1 MNKYYFVARSP
12 TGVKF
17 KSYIHCEDELELKK
31 IMIDHSYQLV
41 KFKQKREGPSFLSID
56 KVDKKDILA
65 LCQKLKMMVKAG
77 IDLSESFK
85 LCADSFS
92 KPKLK
97 NILIDISQEIN
108 KGRPLSAILNTYHK
122 DFPEFFRTMMGLA
135 EISGNL
141 IDILDQLIMYYDFE
155 IKLKKKLTSSLFYPI
170 LLMCLAIVVVI
181 VVSFVIVP
189 TFVNIFAEMNVEIP
203 KITKA
208 LINISEFNRKYF
220 YLVAL
225 LLASIGVGLFFLIR
239 TKKGKYLFDKFKMTT
254 PLVKTVPVIN
264 LSGRFC
270 RSLKLLVDCGIP
282 IIPALQT
289 TSNLIGNEYVK
300 DRFTFVIDE
309 VKRGSQLSDALYT
322 LNIFPSLF
330 IETLSIS
337 EKTASLSSSLKT
349 LAELYEDDSHNKLQ
363 KFASIIEPL
372 FIILIA
378 LIIII
383 IIISIFIPMFS
394 MLDNITL

>member
-12 TGVKF
+12 TGPKF
-17 KSYIHCEDELELKK
+17 KSYIHCEDEIELKK
-31 IMIDHSYQLV
+31 IMIEHNYQLIR
-41 KFKQKREGPSFLSID
+41 FKLKKEGPSFLTID
-56 KVDKKDILA
+56 RVDKKDILA
-65 LCQKLKMMVKAG
+65 LCQKLKMMIKAG

-97 NILIDISQEIN
+97 NILNEISKEIN
-108 KGRPLSAILNTYHK
+108 KGKPLSTILNGYDK

-135 EISGNL
+135 EISGN
-141 IDILDQLIMYYDFE
+141 IVDILDQLIMYYDFE

-189 TFVNIFAEMNVEIP
+189 TFVNIFAEMNVTIP
-203 KITKA
+203 KITQT
-208 LINISEFNRKYF
+208 LINFSEFNRKYF
-220 YLVAL
+220 YLIAL
-225 LLASIGVGLFFLIR
+225 LIAGIGCGLFFLVR
-239 TKKGKYLFDKFKMTT
+239 TKKGKYYFDKFKMTT
-254 PLVKTVPVIN
+254 PLIKTVPVIN

-282 IIPALQT
+282 IIASLQT

-300 DRFTFVIDE
+300 DRFSFVIDE

-322 LNIFPSLF
+322 LNLFPSLF

-363 KFASIIEPL
+363 KFASIIEPV

-378 LIIII
+378 LIVIVIIV
-383 IIISIFIPMFS
+383 SIFIPMFS
-394 MLDNITL
+394 MLDNISF